1 MHEVAQHLS
10 AMGRKGDSMLVH
22 MSPQEVSAMNGI
34 AALHGTN
41 LGRNPDTGLP
51 EAFNLGGFFKSLLP
65 TIVGIAAAPFSGGS
79 SLIPVLAGAA
89 TGAALNGSNPLMGAL
104 TGGLGG
110 FGGAGIGSA
119 LGKSALASTAAPI
132 TTGTANAASAA
143 ANQAAGQT
151 AANTLSNVANPL
163 AEGSMANALA
173 QPGVMGS
180 GGLYSGFPQGVA
192 GGVQGMVGG
201 PSGAAQMSS
210 GVQTAASTAAPSGL
224 SSLTSG
230 LKNLGTEAGRDAYVQ
245 ALGGTGENASLIA
258 AGKTALPLGLSALSA
273 IEPPKLPE
281 EDKYD
286 PNFQLNLSGDS
297 GLRFYAEGGDVNEMP
312 DPGSNPLQN
321 AQDAFSYGIGGL
333 SYAKGGGIFDNSGLN
348 LGSSSGANFNDSA
361 STYSPA
367 QFEQYYNAYN
377 QNYVPRG
384 NDPFG
389 GISSLKQ
396 RAEARGVTPQE
407 LMRNPNVGLSSE
419 QIQFNNMMRQS
430 NTFGNNG
437 SMATF
442 GRKPSE
448 EQLAFNQQLKDYNKA
463 RMGYYKEQN
472 PKGFTGMF
480 GNSYGGLPAGTKQG
494 PLSIWQG
501 NTTASSPGM
510 FGGSSQALFA
520 KGGYLDGPGDGMS
533 DSIPATI
540 GGKQPARLADG
551 EFVVPAD
558 VVSHIGNGSTKA
570 GAQRLYDMMAK
581 VRKAR
586 TGTTKQ
592 GKQINPKKYL
602 PA

>member
-1 MHEVAQHLS
+1 MSMHEVAQHLS

-65 TIVGIAAAPFSGGS
+65 TIAGAIAAPLTGGTS
-79 SLIPVLAGAA
+79 LLIPVMAGAA
-89 TGAALNGSNPLMGAL
+89 TGAALNSSNPLMGAL

-110 FGGAGIGSA
+110 FGGAGIGNALKAGFGSGIAGAGGGAGGGAGAISSQSA
-119 LGKSALASTAAPI
+119 EAIANAGGAAAGSGQAPLAGMSGTPGGAAAGSMNPQLASA
-132 TTGTANAASAA
+132 TGGYS
-143 ANQAAGQT
+143 
-151 AANTLSNVANPL
+151 
-163 AEGSMANALA
+163 
-173 QPGVMGS
+173 GS
-180 GGLYSGFPQGVA
+180 GSPMISGG
-192 GGVQGMVGG
+192 
-201 PSGAAQMSS
+201 STGAK
-210 GVQTAASTAAPSGL
+210 TALESAVP
-224 SSLTSG
+224 TSG
-230 LKNLGTEAGRDAYVQ
+230 LDKFVQ
-245 ALGGTGENASLIA
+245 SLGGTGPNADLIA
-258 AGKTALPLGLSALSA
+258 AGKVGLPVGIAALSG

-297 GLRFYAEGGDVNEMP
+297 GLRFFAEGGDITEMP

-321 AQDAFSYGIGGL
+321 AQDARNYGIGGL
-333 SYAKGGGIFDNSGLN
+333 SYAKGGGVFGGQNLN
-348 LGSSSGANFNDSA
+348 LGGSGVNLGGGAGA
-361 STYSPA
+361 YTPQ
-367 QFEQYYNAYN
+367 QFEQYYNAYRAN
-377 QNYVPRG
+377 QVPTIGFDRLP
-384 NDPFG
+384 NMPA
-389 GISSLKQ
+389 LKS
-396 RAEARGVTPQE
+396 RAAERGVSVQE
-407 LMRNPNVGLSSE
+407 LMRNPNAGLSPE
-419 QIQFNNMMRQS
+419 QMQFNKMMQSSGPQQIPGMQFFANSQYQKNLSPEQKEFNEMLASYKKAGSAYLQSQLTPEQTRRQAIS
-430 NTFGNNG
+430 NTG
-437 SMATF
+437 MA
-442 GRKPSE
+442 GAAG
-448 EQLAFNQQLKDYNKA
+448 LAY
-463 RMGYYKEQN
+463 R
-472 PKGFTGMF
+472 PVTSVS
-480 GNSYGGLPAGTKQG
+480 SYRQ
-494 PLSIWQG
+494 PLNIWQG
-501 NTTASSPGM
+501 NTTAYSPGM

-558 VVSHIGNGSTKA
+558 VVSHLGNGSTKA